1 LILVNKK
8 KYYIF
13 LLLFIFIAIFLWVPF
28 LISAIYPQKYC
39 LDNYCIK
46 RPTNFMFTRFV
57 SESENQSAFCFYTLS
72 CKNKYTINDHQNML
86 IFNDLSGSQ
95 FSLGITKENQQNI
108 YADNEYL
115 HQMQNCKY
123 SAIIEEDNIYS
134 VNGVFLNQT
143 HLFYLF
149 SDKLDLV
156 SNALN
161 EICSLDS
168 GYYDIEQI
176 D

>member
-1 LILVNKK
+1 MHVLKQFIDLA
-8 KYYIF
+8 KYY
-13 LLLFIFIAIFLWVPF
+13 
-28 LISAIYPQKYC
+28 
-39 LDNYCIK
+39 
-46 RPTNFMFTRFV
+46 T
-57 SESENQSAFCFYTLS
+57 
-72 CKNKYTINDHQNML
+72 QNIL

-115 HQMQNCKY
+115 NQMQNCKY

-134 VNGVFLNQT
+134 VNGIFLNKV

-168 GYYDIEQI
+168 KPHDTEK
-176 D
+176 